1 MMRLKNK
8 KGLPLIDPDEI
19 FLDSRNLPLFN
30 TQQLEGQ
37 LEKPI
42 TKRTL
47 YFLVGVFLLGLVIFL
62 GKIYQLQ
69 INQGEAFAERSE
81 RNTLRHTSIFPQ
93 RGVIYDRYGLE
104 LAWNDP
110 EKRVY
115 REEPGVSHVVGYLGY
130 PSELSA
136 SSSAYDPRELVGRDG
151 VERVFNESLRGQ
163 TGVRIEE
170 INVRNEIQSEY
181 LLQLPRVGENLML
194 SIDARL
200 QEKLYISI
208 ETLAKERGF
217 SGGAGVLLDVKTGEL
232 LSLVSYPEYDPKNIA
247 QFLTDPNKPFLNR
260 AVSGLYTPGSIIKP
274 IIALGALNEKIID
287 PATKILST
295 GVLTLPNPFFPD
307 QPSLFRDWK
316 AHGLVN
322 LRQALAVSSDVYFY
336 EIGGGF
342 EDQRGLGIINIDNY
356 VRLFGLGETTGINWP
371 GEEVGNIPTPEWK
384 KANFPK
390 DPIWRIGDT
399 YHTAIG
405 QYGFQV
411 TPLQMARAA
420 GAIATNGALITPTIL
435 VASTTPIQ
443 QPARNISTII
453 SPEIFQIVREG
464 MRLAVTEGTS
474 QVLNTSSVAIGA
486 KTGTAELGVTKD
498 YVNSWAIGFFPYET
512 PRYAFAVIMEHG
524 RVGTISGVGGASIMR
539 ELIDWLAVNAPEY
552 LR

>member
-1 MMRLKNK
+1 MRLKNK
-8 KGLPLIDPDEI
+8 KGFPLIDPDEI

-42 TKRTL
+42 TKQNL
-47 YFLVGVFLLGLVIFL
+47 YFLAGVFLLGLIIFL

-69 INQGEAFAERSE
+69 ISQGEAFAERSE
-81 RNTLRHTSIFPQ
+81 QNTLRHTPIFPQ
-93 RGVIYDRYGLE
+93 RGVIYDRYGVE
-104 LAWNDP
+104 LAWNNP
-110 EKRVY
+110 KERVY
-115 REEPGVSHVVGYLGY
+115 REEAGISHVVGYLGY
-130 PSELSA
+130 SSELNA
-136 SSSAYDPRELVGRDG
+136 SSSNYNPRELIGRDG
-151 VERVFNESLRGQ
+151 VERMWNETLRGQ

-181 LLQLPRVGENLML
+181 LLQLPRAGENLML
-194 SIDARL
+194 SIDVKL
-200 QEKLYISI
+200 QEKLYDAVK
-208 ETLAKERGF
+208 TLAQERGF
-217 SGGAGVLLDVKTGEL
+217 SGGAGVLLDIKTGEL
-232 LSLVSYPEYDPKNIA
+232 LSLVSYPEYDQKNVA

-260 AVSGLYTPGSIIKP
+260 AVAGLYAPGSIIKP
-274 IIALGALNEKIID
+274 IIAIGALTEKIID

-295 GVLTLPNPFFPD
+295 GVLTLPNPFLPD

-342 EDQRGLGIINIDNY
+342 ENQPGLGIAKIDKY
-356 VRLFGLGETTGINWP
+356 ARLFGLGETTGINWP
-371 GEEVGNIPTPEWK
+371 SEEVGNIPTPEWK

-390 DPIWRIGDT
+390 DQIWRIGNT

-411 TPLQMARAA
+411 TPLQMARVA
-420 GAIATNGALITPTIL
+420 GAIATGGALVAPTIL

-443 QPARNISTII
+443 QPARDI
-453 SPEIFQIVREG
+453 SPVISSETFQIVREG
-464 MRLAVTEGTS
+464 MRLAVTEGTA
-474 QVLNTSSVAIGA
+474 QALNVSSVAIAA
-486 KTGTAELGVTKD
+486 KTGTAELGATKD
-498 YVNSWAIGFFPYET
+498 FVNSWAIGFFPYET
-512 PRYAFAVIMEHG
+512 PRYAFAVIMERG
-524 RVGTISGVGGASIMR
+524 RVGAISGVGGASVMR
-539 ELIDWLAVNAPEY
+539 EFIDWLTINAPEY